1 MGQINLNE
9 LGKPY
14 ITRERLLSEV
24 SDENIFR
31 YYISNLEIGKIM
43 KSPLRKEQ
51 NPSFGVFY
59 ASKYNQLFYKDFKLG
74 SGDCIKFVG
83 ELYNISYN
91 KAISQIAK
99 DFNSEEKYKLDEDIK
114 KTTVIGEYVKSSKK
128 TYKKNPKIINI
139 TVRDWL
145 KHDLEFWEKFGIS
158 KHTLI
163 AYNVFPIKFLFIN
176 NNIFPV
182 ADHAYAYQEEKDDKV
197 TYKIYQPYSI
207 YKWISNHNK
216 TVHQGYTQLPET
228 GDLLIITKSLKDVMS
243 LCEVMQI
250 PSIGIQNESVLT
262 KNSVIEEYKKR
273 FKKVICLFDNDN
285 AGITLAFRYYNTYG
299 LPFITIPYKY
309 ECKDFSDLVKEHG
322 VEESR
327 KILNN
332 LLENVKSSN
341 R

>member
-1 MGQINLNE
+1 MGSINLNE

-14 ITRERLLSEV
+14 ITRDRLLSEV

-43 KSPLRKEQ
+43 KSPLRKDI

-74 SGDCIKFVG
+74 SGDCIKFVAS
-83 ELYNISYN
+83 LYNISYS

-99 DFNSEEKYKLDEDIK
+99 DFGLDKKYRLDDDIK
-114 KTTVIGEYVKSSKK
+114 KSEVIGEYIKSPKK
-128 TYKKNPKIINI
+128 SYKKNPKIIDISIRN
-139 TVRDWL
+139 WE
-145 KHDLEFWEKFGIS
+145 KHDLEFWGKFGIS
-158 KHTLI
+158 QGTLN
-163 AYNVFPIKFLFIN
+163 AYNVFPIQFLFIN

-182 ADHAYAYQEEKDDKV
+182 ADHAYAYREEKDDKI

-216 TVHQGYTQLPET
+216 TVHQGYTQLPEK

-243 LCEVMQI
+243 LCEVCHI
-250 PSIGIQNESVLT
+250 PAIGIQNESVLT
-262 KNSVIEEYKKR
+262 KETVIEEYKER

-285 AGITLAFRYYNTYG
+285 AGITLAYRYNNIYG
-299 LPFITIPYKY
+299 LPFMTIPYKY
-309 ECKDFSDLVKEHG
+309 NCKDFSDLVKEYG
-322 VEESR
+322 VEESK

-332 LLENVKSSN
+332 LIENVNSSN
-341 R
+341 